1 MLNRIAGLVAIAT
14 VGLAALS
21 NSADAA
27 RFSNKGPSFSAGHRT
42 MNPGRHIY
50 PTRPS
55 FSAGHRTTNPGRHI
69 YPKRPS
75 FTAGHATINPG
86 RYGRRSFRSA
96 TGVARSKA
104 ACGTWVCTWRTSSG
118 GCLVWEKTVCKIINP
133 FD

>member
-27 RFSNKGPSFSAGHRT
+27 RFSNKGASFATGHRT
-42 MNPGRHIY
+42 M
-50 PTRPS
+50 
-55 FSAGHRTTNPGRHI
+55 NPGRHI

-86 RYGRRSFRSA
+86 RHGRRSFRSA